1 MANNYNIVM
10 GDSASQI
17 PEKFY
22 GNLKKNVRIEN
33 TIDGNV
39 LEFDWVDEIEKAVP
53 YIDNI
58 FENPKRFIVTEEEI
72 LSIEKSKKVGVATVK
87 HLSKH
92 TNFISEVDDET
103 GDIKPEKLLNELKEE
118 TFNTYENR
126 FIYSLVDL
134 MDSFIRHMEEKME
147 SLDFTKNNTFESNSQ
162 TNVMGE
168 DVRCTI
174 KMSSL
179 KKVGSMDNDDDIA
192 YRLRIIK
199 SNINSWKQTGV
210 YTSLKKEKAAK
221 VKSPLNRTNVLKKN
235 PNFKIAASLWDY
247 LNSYREE
254 EEKNDKTPEIVTSLE
269 NNLQGIIDNSSLMYY
284 LIMKMTTTKNKYQ
297 LEMYNRL
304 AKEAAMNMMKQSTEM
319 LVDSDTNITKEELVN
334 AVSDA
339 YNEIKYKKMLDVSLV
354 ENKIKNAV
362 RNYIEKV
369 DGSFFEL
376 ESGDE
381 HERKV
386 ACEDNI

>member
-33 TIDGNV
+33 TVDGNV

-147 SLDFTKNNTFESNSQ
+147 SLDFTKNNTFESNSE

-174 KMSSL
+174 KMSSF
-179 KKVGSMDNDDDIA
+179 KKVGSIDNDDDIA
-192 YRLRIIK
+192 YRLRVIK

-247 LNSYREE
+247 LNSYREQ

-381 HERKV
+381 HES
-386 ACEDNI
+386 